1 MLKSFTAIIAL
12 AQASVVSDLIEEG
25 YYTQG
30 VEALKVPV
38 SNSGKGFDISS
49 LMSVTNA
56 TCLHTAGYTT
66 AIVRAYRS
74 SGSVDPNACASLNN
88 AKSAGILNRDVYM
101 FPCPT
106 CSATAA

>member
-38 SNSGKGFDISS
+38 SNSGKGFDIS
-49 LMSVTNA
+49 
-56 TCLHTAGYTT
+56 
-66 AIVRAYRS
+66 
-74 SGSVDPNACASLNN
+74 
-88 AKSAGILNRDVYM
+88 
-101 FPCPT
+101 
-106 CSATAA
+106 